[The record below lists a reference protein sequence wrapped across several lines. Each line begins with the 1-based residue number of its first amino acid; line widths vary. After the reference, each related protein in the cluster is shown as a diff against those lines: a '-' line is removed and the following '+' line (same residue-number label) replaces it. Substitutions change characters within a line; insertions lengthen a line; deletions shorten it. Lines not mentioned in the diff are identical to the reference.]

1 MSKLP
6 VYDAFG
12 PVPAS
17 VPPSQPVRHW
27 LDAMLLTPLAFGVA
41 YGCMTAVAFHWPGT
55 PAALQAQW
63 WPQALGGVQTALH
76 YLMGTYA
83 LDEPATRFWD
93 AIRADHAGAALRIGM
108 PLLAASS
115 LSCWLGSLMMRPRTN
130 VRHLAGPRLLEG
142 KEALQEARRRSLT
155 PKQALADPGSLY
167 LHPDLCLP
175 KKQWSRHA
183 LIYGSVGSGKTQILL
198 PIIEQIIAKKQKLF
212 LYDVKGDFSSY
223 FGGSG
228 GPIIV
233 SPFDARS
240 YVWDVAK
247 DVRTATH
254 AAAFAASLIPEEQG
268 NGKFWTLAAQQILT
282 GVIRSLQNEKG
293 TEWGWTDLAL
303 GCAKGAEEML
313 PVLLKHYAKAAPLIS
328 NTESQATS
336 SVLATLAGFT
346 RVIDDLALAWP
357 KRKKRSFSI
366 TEWIKDDYT
375 GRKQVIVQAGGDA
388 QLTKGYIA
396 AMINVAVPSIISPS
410 LPDNEEGRFLGFVLD
425 ELSSIGRINI
435 GPLIDKGRSKGVV
448 LLAGMQD
455 LAQIKQIYGD
465 NEAKAMTSMVGMHI
479 ICQVQMGETRQQL
492 AQMLGKKKV
501 AVLPHGKDAVVR
513 EEGKDVLH
521 ADDLTDKLGFARGK
535 AFGPHKWGIRAIVQ
549 MGQDPLLLDFPGQQ
563 LPKVREG
570 QVAADWTTK
579 PAGPMPGYVQPML
592 PFPERNPSLEEKKET
607 ERALRRGL
615 TEEEI
620 REMLS

>member
-1 MSKLP
+1 MGKLP

-12 PVPAS
+12 IVPAS

-27 LDAMLLTPLAFGVA
+27 LDAMVLTPLAFGVV
-41 YGCMTAVAFHWPGT
+41 YGCLTAATYHWPGT

-63 WPQALGGVQTALH
+63 WPHTLGGVQTTLH

-83 LDEPATRFWD
+83 LDEPAARFWD
-93 AIRADHAGAALRIGM
+93 AIRADHAGAAWRIGL

-115 LSCWLGSLMMRPRTN
+115 LSWWVGAQMMRPRTN

-142 KEALQEARRRSLT
+142 KEALHESKRRSLT
-155 PKQALADPGSLY
+155 PKQSLADPGSLY

-198 PIIEQIIAKKQKLF
+198 PLIAQMIEKNHKLF
-212 LYDVKGDFSSY
+212 LYDVKGDYSSF
-223 FGGSG
+223 FGGSN

-293 TEWGWTDLAL
+293 TDWCWTDLAL

-336 SVLATLAGFT
+336 SVLATLSGFT

-366 TEWIKDDYT
+366 TDWIKDDYV

-388 QLTKGYIA
+388 QLTKAYIA
-396 AMINVAVPSIISPS
+396 AMINVAVPSIISPA

-521 ADDLTDKLGFARGK
+521 ADDLTDKLGFVRGK
-535 AFGPHKWGIRAIVQ
+535 SFGPTHWGIRAIVQ

-563 LPKVREG
+563 LPKVRDG

-579 PAGPMPGYVQPML
+579 PAGPMAGYVQPIL
-592 PFPERNPSLEEKKET
+592 PKPERNPSLEEKQET
-607 ERALRRGL
+607 ERVLRRGL

-620 REMLS
+620 REMLR